1 MPGGIS
7 IKWGRRLAAG
17 YKRIYEAW
25 LEAFQTKTGQ
35 DCTREEVQGADRG
48 LLKSAER
55 EERLAYERML
65 EQTARA

>member
-1 MPGGIS
+1 MGQTA
-7 IKWGRRLAAG
+7 LAAG

-35 DCTREEVQGADRG
+35 DCTREEVRERIAA

-65 EQTARA
+65 EQTAQAS